1 MATDVALAN
10 VAIQETMQPKEL
22 NAFITHFDITTIR
35 ILQKFYRNGLSFP
48 GDTSCYYVQ
57 QLHSKLNREGLK
69 IEIETVRKR
78 LELLVKLKMLDKVDT
93 YPRIYVPV
101 RDVDAVQKV
110 ISRVQEILLR

>member
-57 QLHSKLNREGLK
+57 QLHSELNREGLK

>member
-1 MATDVALAN
+1 MVGEISLAN
-10 VAIQETMQPKEL
+10 VAAQETMQPKEL

-57 QLHSKLNREGLK
+57 QLHSELNREGLK

-78 LELLVKLKMLDKVDT
+78 LELLVKLNMLDKVET

-101 RDVDAVQKV
+101 RDVEAVQKV
-110 ISRVQEILLR
+110 ISQVQEILLK